1 MHVGFVLLAFST
13 ALDITM
19 NKGDKAWPPEFGSNK
34 LTSFKEA
41 RVAGKFVVMTSFKD
55 GMAEGVVSRDINTA
69 FVGEDFHFNLP
80 VGKTGVEWKGN
91 ILMHRLKCL

>member
-1 MHVGFVLLAFST
+1 MHVGFVLLVFST

-19 NKGDKAWPPEFGSNK
+19 NKGGKAWPPEFGGNK

-41 RVAGKFVVMTSFKD
+41 RVAGGFMVITSFKD
-55 GMAEGVVSRDINTA
+55 GTEEGVVSRDVNTA
-69 FVGEDFHFNLP
+69 FVGEDSHFNLP
-80 VGKTGVEWKGN
+80 VGKMGAEWKGN